1 MKWLRFVFGSVV
13 VVAAA
18 VFTAVQLGDWEV
30 RRLNRQNEEL
40 QREKATLLEFA
51 RRLSASRRVAQVTVN
66 EQRQTPEGVVNA
78 LTWQEIGLD
87 GAIGAPLNIQTRG
100 GLVYFEA
107 LVIKFNVTPPAG
119 PPAQPSAETEAP
131 TSLALFRR
139 VFGDGQSPASVAELD
154 RAARPP
160 MRATQDAAAE
170 GKLWS
175 RFWEMV
181 DDPRVA
187 DRFGVRVAQIEA
199 PAVPVKAGQVWE
211 VTLDAAGG
219 LNVRKM
225 REATRSGG

>member
-1 MKWLRFVFGSVV
+1 MKWLRFVFGSII

-51 RRLSASRRVAQVTVN
+51 RRLSASRRVAQVTVDA
-66 EQRQTPEGVVNA
+66 QRKTPEGIVNA
-78 LTWQEIGLD
+78 LTWQEIGAE
-87 GAIGAPLNIQTRG
+87 GAIGAPQKLETRG
-100 GLVYFEA
+100 ELVYFEA
-107 LVIKFNVTPPAG
+107 LVIKFNVTLPTGPLPPEG
-119 PPAQPSAETEAP
+119 AEPGIP

-139 VFGDGQSPASVAELD
+139 IFGDGQSPASVAELD

-160 MRATQDAAAE
+160 SRVSDDAAAE
-170 GKLWS
+170 AKLWA

-219 LNVRKM
+219 LNVRKL
-225 REATRSGG
+225 REATR

>member
-1 MKWLRFVFGSVV
+1 MKWLRFVFGAVV

-18 VFTAVQLGDWEV
+18 VFTAVQLGDWEL

-51 RRLSASRRVAQVTVN
+51 RRLSASRRVAQVTVDA
-66 EQRQTPEGVVNA
+66 QRQTPDGLINT
-78 LTWQEIGLD
+78 LTWQEIAAD
-87 GAIGAPLNIQTRG
+87 GAIGAPQKLETRG

-119 PPAQPSAETEAP
+119 PTPPDKADEELP

-154 RAARPP
+154 RTSRPP
-160 MRATQDAAAE
+160 VRESANAAAE
-170 GKLWS
+170 AKLWS

-181 DDPRVA
+181 DDPRIA

-219 LNVRKM
+219 LNVRKLS
-225 REATRSGG
+225 EATR